1 MLVPTVYASCY
12 KLFANVLTETA
23 SKVKPAL
30 IAVRN
35 GATRLFLE
43 EITTPIEMTEKYQL
57 K

>member
-1 MLVPTVYASCY
+1 MLVPTVYALCY

-23 SKVKPAL
+23 NKVKHAL